1 MSSACLGPLVD
12 TLPTTT
18 EKDSDDVWAECDRSS
33 SGSAVSDGGAD
44 MTEDELPAEVRL
56 IIERIA
62 PGWPEVLEVSPG
74 WYPLLGRLNE
84 RLAAIAPGYVVLQC
98 KSKFGSL
105 SFHAQP
111 AADPSIYV
119 DEFSEVIRHAE
130 WESIE
135 TCEVCGAPAKQYVI
149 RLWVVTLYD
158 QHAEV
163 AWLAEARDGAQSDD

>member
-1 MSSACLGPLVD
+1 M
-12 TLPTTT
+12 
-18 EKDSDDVWAECDRSS
+18 WAACDRSW
-33 SGSAVSDGGAD
+33 SGSAVSDGGAG
-44 MTEDELPAEVRL
+44 MTDDELPAEVRA
-56 IIERIA
+56 IIDRIA

-84 RLAAIAPGYVVLQC
+84 RLVAIAPGYVVLQC

-119 DEFSEVIRHAE
+119 DEFSDVIRDAE

-135 TCEVCGAPAKQYVI
+135 TCEECGAPARQYVI
-149 RLWVVTLYD
+149 RLWVTTLCPP
-158 QHAEV
+158 HAKK
-163 AWLAEARDGAQSDD
+163 ATSA